1 MVAILVL
8 CSVAGFLLADWYLTR
23 RRSARA
29 ALAPLKS
36 MRSAAGP
43 EPLSAGPVAEPTADF
58 FFHPGHTW
66 AHRRADE
73 LVEVGTDAFAPRFLG
88 RLAQVL
94 LPRPGTRYRQGDPAF
109 AFVSA
114 GGREL
119 AMAMPVDGEV
129 VEVNPRLLSEPDLV
143 QRAPYAAGWVLRI
156 RPMELAANLQN
167 LMPASAARDWLDAIR
182 SRLTTRFAPALGLV
196 ATDGGEWAEV
206 FGDQLDES
214 TWESL
219 KGELFPEFT
228 GGNPEQA
235 R

>member
-8 CSVAGFLLADWYLTR
+8 CSVAGFLLADWLITR
-23 RRSARA
+23 RRSARESLA
-29 ALAPLKS
+29 TLSSFKPECEPEPALAARVLD
-36 MRSAAGP
+36 
-43 EPLSAGPVAEPTADF
+43 PTADF

-66 AHRRADE
+66 AHRQADE
-73 LVEVGTDAFAPRFLG
+73 IVEVGTDAFAPRFLG

-94 LPRPGTRYRQGDPAF
+94 LPRPGTRFRQGDPAW

-114 GGREL
+114 GGRAL

-129 VEVNPRLLSEPDLV
+129 VEVNRRLLSEPDLA

-156 RPMELAANLQN
+156 QPDQLAANLQN

-182 SRLTTRFAPALGLV
+182 SRLTTRLAPALGLV
-196 ATDGGEWAEV
+196 ATDGGEWAAV

-214 TWESL
+214 TWETL
-219 KGELFPEFT
+219 KGELFPEFP
-228 GGNPEQA
+228 GDNPEQA

>member
-8 CSVAGFLLADWYLTR
+8 CSVAGFLLADWLLTR
-23 RRSARA
+23 KRSARA
-29 ALAPLKS
+29 ASALL
-36 MRSAAGP
+36 RSIEPPATTEPALAGP
-43 EPLSAGPVAEPTADF
+43 IAEPAADF

-66 AHRRADE
+66 VHRQTDE
-73 LVEVGTDAFAPRFLG
+73 VVEVGTDAFAPRFLG
-88 RLAQVL
+88 QLAEVL
-94 LPRPGTRYRQGDPAF
+94 LPRPGARYHQGDPAF

-114 GGREL
+114 GGREI
-119 AMAMPVDGEV
+119 AMAMPVGGEV
-129 VEVNPRLLSEPDLV
+129 VEVNRRLLSEPDLV
-143 QRAPYAAGWVLRI
+143 ERAPYAAGWVLRI
-156 RPMELAANLQN
+156 RPDQLAANLQN

-196 ATDGGEWAEV
+196 ATDGGEWAAV

>member
-8 CSVAGFLLADWYLTR
+8 CSVAGFLLADWLITR
-23 RRSARA
+23 KRTAREPLAARSPFRLEAGSEP
-29 ALAPLKS
+29 ALAGT
-36 MRSAAGP
+36 A
-43 EPLSAGPVAEPTADF
+43 VEPTSDF

-94 LPRPGTRYRQGDPAF
+94 LPRPGTRFRQGDPAW

-129 VEVNPRLLSEPDLV
+129 VAVNRRLLSEPDLV

-156 RPMELAANLQN
+156 RPVELAANLQN
-167 LMPASAARDWLDAIR
+167 LMPASSARDWLDAIR
-182 SRLTTRFAPALGLV
+182 SRLTTRLAPALGLV
-196 ATDGGEWAEV
+196 ATDGGEWAEI

-228 GGNPEQA
+228 GDYPEQA

>member
-8 CSVAGFLLADWYLTR
+8 CSVAGFLLADWLITR
-23 RRSARA
+23 KRSAGVAPAPLSSTKPRVEPEP
-29 ALAPLKS
+29 ALAGKVL
-36 MRSAAGP
+36 
-43 EPLSAGPVAEPTADF
+43 EPTSDF
-58 FFHPGHTW
+58 FFHPGHSW
-66 AHRRADE
+66 AHRQADE

-94 LPRPGTRYRQGDPAF
+94 LPRPGTRFRQGDPAW

-129 VEVNPRLLSEPDLV
+129 VEVNRRLLSEPDLV

-156 RPMELAANLQN
+156 RPVELAANLQN

-182 SRLTTRFAPALGLV
+182 SRLTTRLAPALGLV
-196 ATDGGEWAEV
+196 ATDGGEWAAI

-228 GGNPEQA
+228 GDNPEQA

>member
-23 RRSARA
+23 KRSARE
-29 ALAPLKS
+29 ALAPHKS
-36 MRSAAGP
+36 IRPEVGP
-43 EPLSAGPVAEPTADF
+43 EPAITGPALEPGADF

-66 AHRRADE
+66 AHRGADE
-73 LVEVGTDAFAPRFLG
+73 VVEVGTDAFAPRFLG
-88 RLAQVL
+88 HLAQVL

-129 VEVNPRLLSEPDLV
+129 VEVNRRLLSEPDLV
-143 QRAPYAAGWVLRI
+143 ERAPYAAGWVLRI
-156 RPMELAANLQN
+156 RPEQLAVNLQN
-167 LMPASAARDWLDAIR
+167 LMPASTARDWLDAIR

-219 KGELFPEFT
+219 KSELFPEFT
-228 GGNPEQA
+228 GGNPEQE